1 MFGRFGS
8 CASVLSVWIL
18 IGTFFGLIPVAYG
31 HDLPLDR
38 TMNAFIRIEAHQAD
52 LVIRIPLDLLH
63 EVSFP
68 LVGDHY
74 DIADSGA
81 ATRTA
86 LRAINA
92 HLSLW
97 EGNTQLE
104 PLSEKGKLSPLSDRS
119 FESFDAAISGFRAIG
134 FGSCYW
140 VRSRVLRRSFCL
152 SDHVAEFRFLNRKQ
166 NRIKLR
172 RLYKIGA

>member
-8 CASVLSVWIL
+8 CATVRSVWIL
-18 IGTFFGLIPVAYG
+18 ICTLFGLISVAYG

-38 TMNAFIRIEAHQAD
+38 TMNALIKFEAHQAD

-74 DIADSGA
+74 DIAASAA

-97 EGNTQLE
+97 EGTLD
-104 PLSEKGKLSPLSDRS
+104 SSP
-119 FESFDAAISGFRAIG
+119 
-134 FGSCYW
+134 
-140 VRSRVLRRSFCL
+140 
-152 SDHVAEFRFLNRKQ
+152 
-166 NRIKLR
+166 
-172 RLYKIGA
+172 

>member
-8 CASVLSVWIL
+8 CASVRSVWIL
-18 IGTFFGLIPVAYG
+18 ICTLFGLIPVAYG

-38 TMNAFIRIEAHQAD
+38 TMNALIRFEAHQAD

-68 LVGDHY
+68 TVGDHY
-74 DIADSGA
+74 DTA
-81 ATRTA
+81 ASAAAIRTA

-97 EGNTQLE
+97 EGNT
-104 PLSEKGKLSPLSDRS
+104 RT
-119 FESFDAAISGFRAIG
+119 RAPEREG
-134 FGSCYW
+134 
-140 VRSRVLRRSFCL
+140 
-152 SDHVAEFRFLNRKQ
+152 
-166 NRIKLR
+166 
-172 RLYKIGA
+172 